1 LKGISVYDG
10 GDCNGKY
17 NITGFI
23 TIPNNKFNEINTPN
37 GKVCFVEFI
46 GGVTDRELRAIQNKQ
61 IRVKE
66 LYEKLGS
73 DVTSYNR
80 KSVI

>member
-1 LKGISVYDG
+1 MV
-10 GDCNGKY
+10 KY
-17 NITGFI
+17 VLLNLL
-23 TIPNNKFNEINTPN
+23 
-37 GKVCFVEFI
+37 
-46 GGVTDRELRAIQNKQ
+46 GVTDRELRAIQNKQ

-66 LYEKLGS
+66 LYEKLSS

>member
-1 LKGISVYDG
+1 MKGISVYDG
-10 GDCNGKY
+10 GDCNEKS

-23 TIPNNKFNEINTPN
+23 TIPNNKFNEINTPMVKYVLLN
-37 GKVCFVEFI
+37 LLW
-46 GGVTDRELRAIQNKQ
+46 VTDRELRAIQNKQ

>member
-1 LKGISVYDG
+1 MV
-10 GDCNGKY
+10 KY
-17 NITGFI
+17 VLLNLL
-23 TIPNNKFNEINTPN
+23 
-37 GKVCFVEFI
+37 
-46 GGVTDRELRAIQNKQ
+46 GVTDRELRAIQNKQ

-80 KSVI
+80 KSVV

>member
-1 LKGISVYDG
+1 MKGISVYDG
-10 GDCNGKY
+10 GDCNGKS

-46 GGVTDRELRAIQNKQ
+46 GG
-61 IRVKE
+61 
-66 LYEKLGS
+66 G
-73 DVTSYNR
+73 NR
-80 KSVI
+80 

>member
-1 LKGISVYDG
+1 MV
-10 GDCNGKY
+10 KY
-17 NITGFI
+17 VLLNLLW
-23 TIPNNKFNEINTPN
+23 
-37 GKVCFVEFI
+37 
-46 GGVTDRELRAIQNKQ
+46 VTDRELRAIQNKQ

-80 KSVI
+80 NSVI

>member
-1 LKGISVYDG
+1 MV
-10 GDCNGKY
+10 KY
-17 NITGFI
+17 VLLNLL
-23 TIPNNKFNEINTPN
+23 
-37 GKVCFVEFI
+37 

>member
-10 GDCNGKY
+10 GDCNEKS

-46 GGVTDRELRAIQNKQ
+46 VG
-61 IRVKE
+61 
-66 LYEKLGS
+66 
-73 DVTSYNR
+73 NR
-80 KSVI
+80 

>member
-1 LKGISVYDG
+1 MV
-10 GDCNGKY
+10 KY
-17 NITGFI
+17 VLLNLL
-23 TIPNNKFNEINTPN
+23 
-37 GKVCFVEFI
+37 
-46 GGVTDRELRAIQNKQ
+46 GVTDRELRAIQNKQ

-80 KSVI
+80 NSVI

>member
-1 LKGISVYDG
+1 MKGISVYDG

-23 TIPNNKFNEINTPN
+23 TIPNNKFNEINTPMVKYVLLN
-37 GKVCFVEFI
+37 LL
-46 GGVTDRELRAIQNKQ
+46 GVTDRELRAIQNKQ